1 MQVGLFGGSFNPPH
15 VGHAMVVSWLIW
27 TEQVDEVW
35 LMPTYEHAF
44 DKELIPFDV
53 RIRACEALAGLFPGR
68 VSVCPI
74 ESELPKPSYTY
85 NSLQALSERHQE
97 HQFRLVAGSDILDQ
111 VHAWHRWEEI
121 VNAFSPIV
129 VSRSG
134 HRILPGTPV
143 FPKVSS
149 TDVRKLLR
157 AGGAA
162 NALVPQAVLD
172 IVGNAYRGES

>member
-1 MQVGLFGGSFNPPH
+1 
-15 VGHAMVVSWLIW
+15 MVVSWLLW

-53 RIRACEALAGLFPGR
+53 RKKACEALAGLFSGR
-68 VSVCPI
+68 VLVCPI
-74 ESELPKPSYTY
+74 EAELPKPSYTY
-85 NSLQALSERHQE
+85 NSLQALSERHQD

-121 VNAFSPIV
+121 VKEFSPIL

-134 HRILPGTPV
+134 YRVLPGTPV
-143 FPKVSS
+143 FPQVSS
-149 TDVRKLLR
+149 TDVRVALKT
-157 AGGAA
+157 GGSV
-162 NALVPQAVLD
+162 NGLVPKVVLD
-172 IVGNAYRGES
+172 VLGDAYKGES